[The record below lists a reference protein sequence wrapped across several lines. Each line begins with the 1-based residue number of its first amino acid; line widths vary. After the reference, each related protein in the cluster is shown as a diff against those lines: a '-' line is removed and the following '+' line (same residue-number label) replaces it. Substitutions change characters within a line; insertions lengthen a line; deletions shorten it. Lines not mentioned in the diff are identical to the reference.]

1 MNPITFALDRIINFG
16 IPKPILNMTFLSRH
30 MVDRYTL
37 DTLESQIRAKV
48 LDGRV
53 LQDLNIVH
61 GTQMTVPL
69 GACER
74 LDGDFYT
81 AAYYIPKHLTAGKRI
96 TSVLEVTSAAG
107 MITTSA
113 NANNSQ
119 GIYTTTFT
127 SFSKSGALF
136 GAMNQMSRSVEPV
149 PVVSNAL
156 VYLVGEN
163 TVYIKDTVII
173 PATMHLRVMVDNDE
187 NLNHI
192 QVPYYTVF
200 HELIEEAVKAYIYN
214 NLVLEQ
220 DNVFINSGG
229 ELNKFR
235 DIVDSYS
242 DAEQMY
248 REKLEDSYK
257 SMLLNDSESSRRW
270 YQSISGAG
278 W

>member
-1 MNPITFALDRIINFG
+1 MNPITFALERIVMSG
-16 IPKPILNMTFLSRH
+16 IPKPILNMAFLSRH

-37 DTLESQIRAKV
+37 DTLESQIRSKII
-48 LDGRV
+48 DGRV

-81 AAYYIPKHLTAGKRI
+81 ATYYVPKHLTAGKRI
-96 TSVLEVTSAAG
+96 TSVLNLTSAAG
-107 MITTSA
+107 LITTAA
-113 NANNSQ
+113 NANTSQ
-119 GIYTTTFT
+119 GAYATSYT
-127 SFSKSGALF
+127 SFAKSGALF
-136 GAMNQMSRSVEPV
+136 GAMNQMSRAVEPI
-149 PVVSNAL
+149 PLVSNAL
-156 VYLVGEN
+156 VYLIGEN
-163 TVYIKDTVII
+163 TIHIKETVII
-173 PATMHLRVMVDNDE
+173 PATMHFRIMVDNDE

-200 HELIEEAVKAYIYN
+200 HELIEEAVKAYIFN

-242 DAEQMY
+242 DSEILY
-248 REKLEDSYK
+248 REKLEASYK
-257 SMLLNDSESSRRW
+257 SFLLNDSESSRRH
-270 YQSISGAG
+270 YQFSVGG
-278 W
+278 GY